1 MTKNIITLDQFIK
14 SCETLGIPYWVYDRN
29 QIGVTYESLNGGV
42 LPYEYP
48 EGVMLL
54 DYALCGGGMRAEVGN
69 HTNYCVYVNDMDMHQ
84 VGDRY
89 VASFHSSDLRDVF
102 DTPDKAL
109 ALMRE
114 LVDQCSD
121 EWRVERRGKGLDTI
135 TYQNVSV
142 EKEVLD
148 VEGEPIESQCKTIA
162 SCDALP
168 DSVRKKA
175 EEAERRYHEWLDY
188 QCEDYWKSGIVYDKA
203 SEKE

>member
-48 EGVMLL
+48 EDVWLL
-54 DYALCGGGMRAEVGN
+54 DYTLCGGGMRAEVGN
-69 HTNYCVYVNDMDMHQ
+69 STNYCVYINDMRLQQ

-89 VASFHSSDLRDVF
+89 EESTMSSDIYDSF

-114 LVDQCSD
+114 LVPFYSD
-121 EWRVERRGKGLDTI
+121 KWDVKRKGVGLDTI
-135 TYQNVSV
+135 GYCNISV
-142 EKEVLD
+142 EKEVAD
-148 VEGEPIESQCKTIA
+148 MEGNIVDCEVIA
-162 SCDALP
+162 MCDALP
-168 DSVRKKA
+168 ESIRKKA
-175 EEAERRYHEWLDY
+175 EEAERRYHQWLDY
-188 QCEDYWKSGIVYDKA
+188 QCEDYWKSGIIYGTT
-203 SEKE
+203 SEEE